1 MQNYS
6 SWLFFLLFIGVS
18 LNGIGQDYVDLFR
31 VQYSTTP
38 INDYKGD
45 TLSYS
50 RDGSTVQ
57 EYGVDVTLPIKL
69 TDNLVIISGYTFD
82 HLIVEP
88 YTLPSD
94 IGTNYTM
101 HSLKAGLSW
110 QHNKTWSGQY
120 LVIPKTTGQLNEINN
135 KNSQLAALA
144 LIKQKKKENLFL
156 RYGAY
161 YNSEIFGPF
170 FVPLLGIWY
179 RSPNKK
185 FEMNWTLPVWA
196 DMNYTWKPWLT
207 TGFNFQSFVR
217 TYYRENQ
224 MIHPPQGTFT
234 TSEQY
239 MVKAS
244 NEIYLYTQ
252 FNIKKSFIIQAKVGQ
267 SIGRK
272 FKHYNYG
279 DNVDWG
285 FSAFRFGDNRTQL
298 NPNLKDGLIFQV
310 RFIYRFWL
318 DEETGSEPTSS
329 LLNQVR

>member
-1 MQNYS
+1 MQNFS

-31 VQYSTTP
+31 VQYSNTGVNGVK
-38 INDYKGD
+38 NDTSGIKNA
-45 TLSYS
+45 
-50 RDGSTVQ
+50 GSSIQ
-57 EYGVDVTLPIKL
+57 EFGVDLTLPIKI
-69 TDNLVIISGYTFD
+69 NEKLVIISGYSFD
-82 HLIVEP
+82 DLELYP
-88 YTLPSD
+88 FPEQLTGPSS
-94 IGTNYTM
+94 TYRM
-101 HSLKAGLSW
+101 HSAKLGLAW
-110 QHNKTWSGQY
+110 QHNETWSGQY
-120 LVIPKTTGQLNEINN
+120 LLIPKTTGPLAGIDN

-144 LIKQKKKENLFL
+144 LIKQKKKENLFYK
-156 RYGAY
+156 YGLY

-196 DMNYTWKPWLT
+196 DMNYTWKPWFT

-217 TYYRENQ
+217 SYYAPNYYSNFGVK
-224 MIHPPQGTFT
+224 PTN
-234 TSEQY
+234 QY

-252 FNIKKSFIIQAKVGQ
+252 FNIKRSFLIQAKIGQ

-285 FSAFRFGDNRTQL
+285 FSAFRFGDSRTQL
-298 NPNLKDGLIFQV
+298 NPNLKDGIVFQV

-318 DEETGSEPTSS
+318 DEEAGGEPTSN
-329 LLNQVR
+329 LPNQVR

>member
-1 MQNYS
+1 MQNFS
-6 SWLFFLLFIGVS
+6 SWLFFLLFIGLVNIS
-18 LNGIGQDYVDLFR
+18 QGQDYVDLFR
-31 VQYSTTP
+31 VQYSNTP
-38 INDYKGD
+38 TNNFKPDSISD
-45 TLSYS
+45 L
-50 RDGSTVQ
+50 GSTIQ
-57 EYGVDVTLPIKL
+57 ELGIDLTLPIKI
-69 TDNLVIISGYTFD
+69 NEKFVIITGYSHD
-82 HLIVEP
+82 RLDLWP
-88 YTLPSD
+88 YAPATGVDNP
-94 IGTNYTM
+94 TYFM
-101 HSLKAGLSW
+101 HSIKAGISW
-110 QHNKTWSGQY
+110 QHNEKWSGQY
-120 LVIPKTTGQLNEINN
+120 LILPKTTGALDQMNN

-196 DMNYTWKPWLT
+196 DMNYTWKPWFT

-217 TYYRENQ
+217 TYYRKNQ
-224 MIHPPQGTFT
+224 SINVFPTPVGFQQ
-234 TSEQY
+234 EQY

-252 FNIKKSFIIQAKVGQ
+252 FNIKRSFLIQTKIGK

-285 FSAFRFGDNRTQL
+285 FSAFRFGDSRAQL
-298 NPNLKDGLIFQV
+298 NPNLKDGLVFQV

-318 DEETGSEPTSS
+318 DEEAGGEPTSN
-329 LLNQVR
+329 LLNLVR

>member
-1 MQNYS
+1 MQNFS

-18 LNGIGQDYVDLFR
+18 LSGIGQDYVDLFR
-31 VQYSTTP
+31 IQYSNTGVNGVK
-38 INDYKGD
+38 NDTSGIKNA
-45 TLSYS
+45 
-50 RDGSTVQ
+50 GSSIQ
-57 EYGVDVTLPIKL
+57 EFGVDLTLPIKI
-69 TDNLVIISGYTFD
+69 NEKFVIISGYSFD
-82 HLIVEP
+82 DLELYP
-88 YTLPSD
+88 FPEQLTGPSS
-94 IGTNYTM
+94 TYRM
-101 HSLKAGLSW
+101 HSAKLGLAW
-110 QHNKTWSGQY
+110 QHNDTWSGQY
-120 LVIPKTTGQLNEINN
+120 LLIPKTTGSLTGIDN
-135 KNSQLAALA
+135 KNSQLAALV
-144 LIKQKKKENLFL
+144 LIKQKKKENLFYK
-156 RYGAY
+156 YGLY

-196 DMNYTWKPWLT
+196 DMNYTWKPWFT

-217 TYYRENQ
+217 TFDAPNYISDYNGGK
-224 MIHPPQGTFT
+224 PTN
-234 TSEQY
+234 QY

-252 FNIKKSFIIQAKVGQ
+252 FNIKRSFLIQAKIGQ

-285 FSAFRFGDNRTQL
+285 FSAFRFGDSRTQL
-298 NPNLKDGLIFQV
+298 NPNLKDGIVFQV

-318 DEETGSEPTSS
+318 DEEAGGEPTSN